1 MPEADR
7 FSLSLSFLADKRKVM
22 SSASWCYYDVK
33 LRKDRKSQQSK
44 ICKVVTATLQMVTLQ
59 VRVGN
64 AENECHSTEGMQLRE
79 KMGELKQCEPLYIQY
94 PPFR

>member
-7 FSLSLSFLADKRKVM
+7 FSLSLSFLTDKRKSDEFCFMVLL
-22 SSASWCYYDVK
+22 K

-44 ICKVVTATLQMVTLQ
+44 ICKVVTAALQMVTLQ
-59 VRVGN
+59 VKVGN

>member
-1 MPEADR
+1 MVLLRRETKEGIVR
-7 FSLSLSFLADKRKVM
+7 
-22 SSASWCYYDVK
+22 ASRVK
-33 LRKDRKSQQSK
+33 YA
-44 ICKVVTATLQMVTLQ
+44 KVVTAALQMVTLQ
-59 VRVGN
+59 VRMGN